1 METQLPEKLPDE
13 KSPVRFVKIWLER
26 KLNDWT
32 WQLTKTKH
40 IVLINNKT
48 SETFI
53 LDKVR
58 LMSFMKFTISALD
71 KMRIEENKLMR
82 SKIKE
87 VKGKVKEIKEKHK
100 ARQQSLFV
108 KAKKIK

>member
-1 METQLPEKLPDE
+1 METLLPEKLPDE

-48 SETFI
+48 S
-53 LDKVR
+53 
-58 LMSFMKFTISALD
+58 
-71 KMRIEENKLMR
+71 IENT
-82 SKIKE
+82 
-87 VKGKVKEIKEKHK
+87 KGPPNQLINPFGDITTPFRE
-100 ARQQSLFV
+100 
-108 KAKKIK
+108 